1 MKFHNFIIS
10 SFTLLILNANPA
22 VTDGTEDIFIACTR
36 KKGTETELVFRI
48 NNDGSLFF
56 KHNFGDVTQHA
67 KLASSIVTAD
77 SSVYVGSC
85 RLSYD
90 RAAHLLEMRR
100 LKLNH
105 VPLYLQGRGFT
116 AADLPSTHVQNDM
129 SVRKWLV
136 HARTHFGEEELDVRD
151 VFPPDSDD
159 WVPIDAPVSALK
171 ADVVTLQGQ
180 AVELTAWAEG
190 ADADIEA
197 LETEVD
203 VAQAKLIELEARI
216 VVLEG

>member
-1 MKFHNFIIS
+1 MSDEITLEEIKLVLAPRAALHTTDIHATGTMKVKEVISTTFEGQYGLFDDRIESRFIK
-10 SFTLLILNANPA
+10 LNANPA
-22 VTDGTEDIFIACTR
+22 VTDGTADIFIACTR
-36 KKGTETELVFRI
+36 KKGTETELVFRVKT
-48 NNDGSLFF
+48 DGEMFF

-116 AADLPSTHVQNDM
+116 AADLPSTHVQ
-129 SVRKWLV
+129 
-136 HARTHFGEEELDVRD
+136 T
-151 VFPPDSDD
+151 
-159 WVPIDAPVSALK
+159 
-171 ADVVTLQGQ
+171 T
-180 AVELTAWAEG
+180 
-190 ADADIEA
+190 
-197 LETEVD
+197 
-203 VAQAKLIELEARI
+203 
-216 VVLEG
+216 